1 MKVTIKLIMV
11 ALLCTT
17 IGSGLL
23 FAAGAREAN
32 VSRLSIAGGP
42 AGGAYY
48 AVSLGMADLL
58 MNKIQGMTIDVV
70 TTGGNIENALF
81 VGQRENDFGLSTG
94 DAVKASYDGTDAF
107 AGRKQGDLRVM
118 FSGVAGGAFHLITHT
133 RITSIEQLRG
143 RRIAMGPEGN
153 VSPPIGFIVFRH
165 HGLNPGDF
173 TPSYLS
179 FPDGMSALSDGQ
191 VEASLATGAIPL
203 GAVQELAANLNF
215 NYRIHS
221 INRSVLDGIL
231 KENPVYGSTIIP
243 STTYNRQGEDVL
255 TVGTTNYMLVN
266 VKVPDDVVY
275 QLVKITFENL
285 ETLHRSHPSARAIS
299 LEGATDA
306 LIPIHNGA
314 IRYYKERGL
323 IK

>member
-1 MKVTIKLIMV
+1 MKVTMKLILV
-11 ALLCTT
+11 VLLCTT

-23 FAAGAREAN
+23 FGAAAREAN
-32 VSRLSIAGGP
+32 VSRLSIGGGP

-48 AVSLGMADLL
+48 AVSLGIADLL
-58 MNKIQGMTIDVV
+58 MNKMEGMTIDVV

-94 DAVKASYDGTDAF
+94 DAVLDAYNGTGPF
-107 AGRKQGDLRVM
+107 AGRKQGDILIM
-118 FSGVAGGAFHLITHT
+118 FSGVAGGAWHLITHT
-133 RITSIEQLRG
+133 RITSIDQLRG

-203 GAVQELAANLNF
+203 GAVQELAANANF
-215 NYRIHS
+215 PYRIHS
-221 INRSVLDGIL
+221 ISRSVLDGII
-231 KENPVYGSTIIP
+231 KENPVYGATTIP
-243 STTYNRQGEDVL
+243 KGTYNRQDEDVL

-266 VKVPDDVVY
+266 SKVSDDLVY
-275 QLVKITFENL
+275 QMVKIIFENL
-285 ETLHRSHPSARAIS
+285 ETVHRSHPSARAIA
-299 LEGATDA
+299 LEKAADA
-306 LIPIHNGA
+306 LIPIHPGA
-314 IRYYKERGL
+314 LRYFREKGL
-323 IK
+323 VR